1 MLQGVSAQNRKE
13 KLLPIMGAPFR
24 QYLKKCPCLV
34 EALLRIIRNDPW
46 RVFELLQKK
55 KVDLVELISRL
66 NWTVW
71 KKNWKTSA
79 ICQSDAWPVSVWTKS
94 EILKSETR
102 KKMIRNVFRG
112 REHSASVV
120 LPFNQV
126 KIWGLLKNSASG
138 CFHCKRLAGDGRKSR
153 SKHRRMWD
161 RTEHQ
166 WRAGQGK
173 PGQVE
178 AKWAKPAQYCGRL
191 AQVSLSASILW
202 HIGSRLTFW
211 HNIVTGYP
219 STHFWKIKNLT
230 CKVGQSA
237 APDMCKPN
245 ALVTRILNP
254 GGQLVHGAFYVC
266 VGHN

>member
-1 MLQGVSAQNRKE
+1 MCLEGGITVPLLYWLQSGE
-13 KLLPIMGAPFR
+13 
-24 QYLKKCPCLV
+24 
-34 EALLRIIRNDPW
+34 
-46 RVFELLQKK
+46 
-55 KVDLVELISRL
+55 
-66 NWTVW
+66 
-71 KKNWKTSA
+71 
-79 ICQSDAWPVSVWTKS
+79 
-94 EILKSETR
+94 
-102 KKMIRNVFRG
+102 
-112 REHSASVV
+112 
-120 LPFNQV
+120 
-126 KIWGLLKNSASG
+126 IWGLLKNSASG

-166 WRAGQGK
+166 WGAGQGK

-178 AKWAKPAQYCGRL
+178 AKWGKPAQYCGRL
-191 AQVSLSASILW
+191 AHVSLFASILW

-245 ALVTRILNP
+245 ALVSRILNP
-254 GGQLVHGAFYVC
+254 GGQLVDGAFYVC
-266 VGHN
+266 VGHNWEHCRLRIHELVMLSNHNCRL